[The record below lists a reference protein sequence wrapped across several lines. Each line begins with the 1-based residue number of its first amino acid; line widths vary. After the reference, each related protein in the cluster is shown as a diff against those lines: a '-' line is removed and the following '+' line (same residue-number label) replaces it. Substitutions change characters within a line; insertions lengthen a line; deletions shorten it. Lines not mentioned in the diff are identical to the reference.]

1 MPHHF
6 ARLRIMDFWKFF
18 GRDDRESWA
27 HLCKTIAGMTNL
39 HTLHMQLFYTSTTY
53 HDDHET
59 HRSGGLRHFPH
70 KFFGSP
76 KKPDP
81 ISEEFILHSLYQI
94 EQVEVFEVELDARYR
109 GSAVPK
115 AHSKAPLKLIW
126 VYKEDVEARVEKK
139 EKEEAEERRLR
150 KAQGKA
156 DRLRFALEQKAQ
168 EIVQSY
174 QSFSG

>member
-1 MPHHF
+1 
-6 ARLRIMDFWKFF
+6 MDFWNSFD
-18 GRDDRESWA
+18 RDDRESWA
-27 HLCKTIAGMTNL
+27 HLRKTIAGMTKL
-39 HTLHMQLFYTSTTY
+39 HTLHMRLFDTSTTY
-53 HDDHET
+53 HDDHEK
-59 HRSGGLRHFPH
+59 HRSGANRHFPH

-94 EQVEVFEVELDARYR
+94 EQVEVFEVELDARHK

-115 AHSKAPLKLIW
+115 AHSKAPFKLIW
-126 VYKEDVEARVEKK
+126 EYREDVVAGMEKK

-156 DRLRFALEQKAQ
+156 DRLRFKLEQKAQ
-168 EIVQSY
+168 DIVQSY
-174 QSFSG
+174 QSFPG